1 MMLNGKM
8 IYQNVNCCYE
18 CMKGITVAYM
28 HLLDNYRFFFIF
40 FFLLRDIIIA
50 FIIFGPWQMINWN
63 AINYMY
69 YFIVRWLLNLFNV
82 DVISK

>member
-1 MMLNGKM
+1 MHERNYCC
-8 IYQNVNCCYE
+8 IYASFGQ
-18 CMKGITVAYM
+18 
-28 HLLDNYRFFFIF
+28 LSFFFFF

-69 YFIVRWLLNLFNV
+69 YFIVRWLLNFFNV
-82 DVISK
+82 DVIPK